1 MLAGDG
7 SHSTDQPGGTA
18 KGQYALS
25 AWFSTGIPES
35 SSSKAEYNDT
45 QQGLPGFGSS
55 KAEYNDTQQGLPG
68 FGYTLAH
75 N

>member
-18 KGQYALS
+18 KGQDTLS

-35 SSSKAEYNDT
+35 SSSKTDYTDT
-45 QQGLPGFGSS
+45 QQDLTGF
-55 KAEYNDTQQGLPG
+55 
-68 FGYTLAH
+68 
-75 N
+75 

>member
-1 MLAGDG
+1 MPAGDG

-18 KGQYALS
+18 KGQDALS

-35 SSSKAEYNDT
+35 SSSKTKYDDT
-45 QQGLPGFGSS
+45 QQDL
-55 KAEYNDTQQGLPG
+55 TR
-68 FGYTLAH
+68 FGYTLAR

>member
-18 KGQYALS
+18 KGQDALS

-35 SSSKAEYNDT
+35 SSSKTEYNDT
-45 QQGLPGFGSS
+45 QQDLTGF
-55 KAEYNDTQQGLPG
+55 
-68 FGYTLAH
+68 
-75 N
+75 

>member
-18 KGQYALS
+18 KGQDVLS

-35 SSSKAEYNDT
+35 SPSKAEYNDT
-45 QQGLPGFGSS
+45 QQDLS
-55 KAEYNDTQQGLPG
+55 G

>member
-18 KGQYALS
+18 KGQDALS
-25 AWFSTGIPES
+25 AWFTAGIPES
-35 SSSKAEYNDT
+35 SSSKTEYTNT
-45 QQGLPGFGSS
+45 QQDLPG
-55 KAEYNDTQQGLPG
+55 L
-68 FGYTLAH
+68 GYTLAL

>member
-18 KGQYALS
+18 KGQDALS
-25 AWFSTGIPES
+25 TWFSTGILES
-35 SSSKAEYNDT
+35 SFSKTEYTNT
-45 QQGLPGFGSS
+45 QQ
-55 KAEYNDTQQGLPG
+55 DLPG
-68 FGYTLAH
+68 FGYTLAL